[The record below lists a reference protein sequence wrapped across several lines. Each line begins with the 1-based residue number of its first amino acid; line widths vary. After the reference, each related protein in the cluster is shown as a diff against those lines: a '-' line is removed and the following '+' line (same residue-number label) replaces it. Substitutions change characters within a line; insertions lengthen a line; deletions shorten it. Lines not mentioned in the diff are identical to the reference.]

1 MHQHSHHHS
10 HHHAHTGNIL
20 NWSVFATASFVVLE
34 VWAGARG
41 HSLALLSDAGHNA
54 SDALALLLAWFGMR
68 QEARPP
74 DEQRT
79 FGYQRAGVLTALVNA
94 STLILVSGWIFY
106 EAILRLANPAPVSD
120 LIMALTAS
128 GGILLNG
135 AIVWGLARTNRD
147 DLNLRSA
154 LVHMMGDL
162 IGSAA
167 IVLGA
172 VVLRYTGW
180 MWLDPVLSMA
190 IAALIIW
197 SAWDIVRESLN
208 ILLEALPRGMS
219 LGSVK
224 DALRSVNG
232 VLDVHDLHI
241 WSLGSQSRA
250 LSCHVLINDVRPS
263 ESFVILEAIRNVLGQ
278 QFKVRHTTVQ
288 FEHLN
293 CCPPEEVCAGHGV
306 SEQHSGGVHDHAHD
320 HEHDHAGH

>member
-1 MHQHSHHHS
+1 MHSHAHPHS
-10 HHHAHTGNIL
+10 PSGKIL
-20 NWSVFATASFVVLE
+20 NWSLLATASFVVLE
-34 VWAGARG
+34 IWAGRRG

-54 SDALALLLAWFGMR
+54 TDALALLLAWFGMR

-74 DEQRT
+74 DERRT

-94 STLILVSGWIFY
+94 ITLILISAWIFY
-106 EAILRLANPAPVSD
+106 EAIVRLASPAAVD
-120 LIMALTAS
+120 DRIMAFTAL

-135 AIVWGLARTNRD
+135 AIVWGLHRTNRD

-162 IGSAA
+162 IGSTA
-167 IVLGA
+167 IVIGA
-172 VVLRYTGW
+172 IILRYTGW

-190 IAALIIW
+190 IAALIVW

-224 DALRSVNG
+224 QNLRGVEG

-241 WSLGSQSRA
+241 WSLGSRSRA

-263 ESFVILEAIRNVLGQ
+263 ESFVILEAIRRVLAER
-278 QFKVRHTTVQ
+278 FKIRHTTVQ

-293 CCPPEEVCAGHGV
+293 CCPPEEVCSGHNV
-306 SEQHSGGVHDHAHD
+306 ADRIHDHAH
-320 HEHDHAGH
+320 EHSHPHAGH

>member
-1 MHQHSHHHS
+1 MHQHAHHHS
-10 HHHAHTGNIL
+10 HTGQIL
-20 NWSVFATASFVVLE
+20 NWSLLATASFVVIE
-34 VWAGARG
+34 IWAGTRG
-41 HSLALLSDAGHNA
+41 HSLSLLSDAGHNA
-54 SDALALLLAWFGMR
+54 TDALALLLAWFGMR

-74 DEQRT
+74 DERRT

-94 STLILVSGWIFY
+94 LTLILISAWIFY
-106 EAILRLANPAPVSD
+106 EGVMRIAHPEPVND
-120 LIMALTAS
+120 RIMAFTAM
-128 GGILLNG
+128 GGILMNG

-167 IVLGA
+167 IVIGA

-180 MWLDPVLSMA
+180 LWLDPVLSMV
-190 IAALIIW
+190 IAALIVW

-219 LGSVK
+219 LGRVK
-224 DALRSVNG
+224 DSLRLLEG

-241 WSLGSQSRA
+241 WSLGSRSRA

-263 ESFVILEAIRNVLGQ
+263 ESFVILESIRHVLADE
-278 QFKVRHTTVQ
+278 FKIRHTTVQ

-293 CCPPEEVCAGHGV
+293 CCPPEEVCAGH
-306 SEQHSGGVHDHAHD
+306 SGGAHD
-320 HEHDHAGH
+320 HEHDHAHDHHHAGH